1 MYRERILQAKV
12 ALGLSSK
19 QMAELSKLHTT
30 EETIHRFLT
39 GKTNDIHIS
48 TLMDLADIVGLA
60 PHELFMEK
68 ATADE
73 FRLYMESKVHNL
85 DHIAELELLRIQTA
99 EQAQQI
105 AKLESDLDHANC
117 VIKHQE
123 KTIKI
128 YDHFIKIDE

>member
-85 DHIAELELLRIQTA
+85 DHIAELEALRIKTA
-99 EQAQQI
+99 EDDHKI
-105 AKLESDLDHANC
+105 EHLEIELAHARQL
-117 VIKHQE
+117 IKVYE
-123 KTIKI
+123 
-128 YDHFIKIDE
+128 HFVNIDK

>member
-1 MYRERILQAKV
+1 MYRDRILEAKA

-19 QMAELSKLHTT
+19 QMAERSKLHTT

-68 ATADE
+68 SIADE
-73 FRLYMESKVHNL
+73 FRLFVESKVTNL
-85 DHIAELELLRIQTA
+85 NHTAELEALRITVA
-99 EQAQQI
+99 EQAHKI
-105 AKLESDLDHANC
+105 EHLEIDLRHKDELLDLY
-117 VIKHQE
+117 KHFV
-123 KTIKI
+123 KI
-128 YDHFIKIDE
+128 QN

>member
-1 MYRERILQAKV
+1 MYRDRILEAKA

-19 QMAELSKLHTT
+19 QMAERSKLHTT

-68 ATADE
+68 SIADE
-73 FRLYMESKVHNL
+73 FRLFVESKVTNL
-85 DHIAELELLRIQTA
+85 DHTAELEALRITVA
-99 EQAQQI
+99 EQAHKI
-105 AKLESDLDHANC
+105 DHLEIDLDHSKQLLK
-117 VIKHQE
+117 VYEHFV
-123 KTIKI
+123 KI
-128 YDHFIKIDE
+128 QN

>member
-1 MYRERILQAKV
+1 MYRERILQAKA

-85 DHIAELELLRIQTA
+85 DHIAELEALRIKTA
-99 EQAQQI
+99 EDDHKIEHLEIELAHARQLIKVYEHFVQI
-105 AKLESDLDHANC
+105 E
-117 VIKHQE
+117 E
-123 KTIKI
+123 
-128 YDHFIKIDE
+128 

>member
-1 MYRERILQAKV
+1 MYRERIIEAKA

-19 QMAELSKLHTT
+19 HMAELSKIHTT
-30 EETIHRFLT
+30 RETIQRFLS
-39 GKTNDIHIS
+39 GETNDIHIS

-85 DHIAELELLRIQTA
+85 DHIAELEALRIKTA
-99 EQAQQI
+99 EDDHKI
-105 AKLESDLDHANC
+105 EHLEIELAHARQL
-117 VIKHQE
+117 IKVYEHFV
-123 KTIKI
+123 KI
-128 YDHFIKIDE
+128 EDK

>member
-1 MYRERILQAKV
+1 MYRDRILEAKA

-19 QMAELSKLHTT
+19 QMAERSKLHTT

-68 ATADE
+68 SIADE
-73 FRLYMESKVHNL
+73 FRLFMESKVTNL
-85 DHIAELELLRIQTA
+85 DHTAELEALRVTCA
-99 EQAQQI
+99 EQAHKI
-105 AKLESDLDHANC
+105 EHLEIDLAHSKQLLR
-117 VIKHQE
+117 VYE
-123 KTIKI
+123 
-128 YDHFIKIDE
+128 HFIQIDK

>member
-1 MYRERILQAKV
+1 MYRERILQAKA

-85 DHIAELELLRIQTA
+85 DHTAELEALRIKTA
-99 EQAQQI
+99 EDDHKIEHLELELAH
-105 AKLESDLDHANC
+105 AKKLLKVYE
-117 VIKHQE
+117 
-123 KTIKI
+123 
-128 YDHFIKIDE
+128 HFVNIDK

>member
-1 MYRERILQAKV
+1 MYRERILEAKI
-12 ALGLSSK
+12 AQGLSSK

-68 ATADE
+68 ATAEE
-73 FRLYMESKVHNL
+73 FRLYLEAKVTNISHA
-85 DHIAELELLRIQTA
+85 AELEALRVTAA
-99 EQAQQI
+99 EQSHEI
-105 AKLESDLDHANC
+105 EHL
-117 VIKHQE
+117 
-123 KTIKI
+123 
-128 YDHFIKIDE
+128 KIDLAHKDELLSVYKHFVKIEDK

>member
-1 MYRERILQAKV
+1 MYRDRILEAKA

-19 QMAELSKLHTT
+19 QMAERSKLHTT

-68 ATADE
+68 SIADE
-73 FRLYMESKVHNL
+73 FRLFVESKVTNL
-85 DHIAELELLRIQTA
+85 DHTAELEALRITVA
-99 EQAQQI
+99 EQAHKI
-105 AKLESDLDHANC
+105 EHLEIDLRHKDELLDLY
-117 VIKHQE
+117 KHFV
-123 KTIKI
+123 KI
-128 YDHFIKIDE
+128 HE

>member
-1 MYRERILQAKV
+1 MYRDRILEAKA

-19 QMAELSKLHTT
+19 QMAERSKLHTT

-68 ATADE
+68 SIADE
-73 FRLYMESKVHNL
+73 FRLFVESKVTNL
-85 DHIAELELLRIQTA
+85 DHTAELEALRITVA
-99 EQAQQI
+99 EQAHKI
-105 AKLESDLDHANC
+105 EHLEIDLRHKDELLDLYKHF
-117 VIKHQE
+117 VKIKE
-123 KTIKI
+123 
-128 YDHFIKIDE
+128 

>member
-1 MYRERILQAKV
+1 MYRDRILEAKA

-19 QMAELSKLHTT
+19 QMAERSKLHTT

-68 ATADE
+68 SIADE
-73 FRLYMESKVHNL
+73 FRLFVESKVTNL
-85 DHIAELELLRIQTA
+85 DHTAELEALRITVA
-99 EQAQQI
+99 EQAHKI
-105 AKLESDLDHANC
+105 EHLEIDLDHSKQLLK
-117 VIKHQE
+117 VYEHFV
-123 KTIKI
+123 KI
-128 YDHFIKIDE
+128 QN

>member
-1 MYRERILQAKV
+1 MYRDRILEAKA

-19 QMAELSKLHTT
+19 QMAERSKLHTT

-68 ATADE
+68 SIADE
-73 FRLYMESKVHNL
+73 FRLFVESKVTNL
-85 DHIAELELLRIQTA
+85 DHTAELEALRITVA
-99 EQAQQI
+99 EQAHKI
-105 AKLESDLDHANC
+105 EHLEIDLRHKDELLDLY
-117 VIKHQE
+117 KHFV
-123 KTIKI
+123 KI
-128 YDHFIKIDE
+128 QN

>member
-1 MYRERILQAKV
+1 MYRERILQAKA

-85 DHIAELELLRIQTA
+85 DHIAELEALRIKTA
-99 EQAQQI
+99 EDDHKI
-105 AKLESDLDHANC
+105 EHLEIELAHARQL
-117 VIKHQE
+117 IKVYE
-123 KTIKI
+123 
-128 YDHFIKIDE
+128 HFVNIGE